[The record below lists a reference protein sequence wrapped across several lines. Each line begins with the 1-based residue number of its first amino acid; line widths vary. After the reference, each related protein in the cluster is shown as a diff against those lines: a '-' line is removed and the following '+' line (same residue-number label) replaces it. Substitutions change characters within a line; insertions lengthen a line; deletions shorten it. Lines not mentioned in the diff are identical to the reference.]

1 MGYSSYRTEFTPR
14 GTGTG
19 VLAYIKDSQLRL
31 DCSANH
37 LYQWDCVQGEAG
49 GPYAFRD
56 LI

>member
-1 MGYSSYRTEFTPR
+1 MWYSYRTEFTPR